1 MLNILDLILI
11 LQPLMTRNRIGASF
25 TLPNSYEDMAGR
37 DGTQAEVLD
46 WHTWYGQRHELG

>member
-1 MLNILDLILI
+1 LNISDLILI